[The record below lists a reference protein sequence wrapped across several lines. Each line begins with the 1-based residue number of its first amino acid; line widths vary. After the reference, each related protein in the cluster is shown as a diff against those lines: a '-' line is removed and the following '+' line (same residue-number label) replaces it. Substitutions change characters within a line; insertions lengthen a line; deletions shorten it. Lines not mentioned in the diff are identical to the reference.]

1 MTISVQK
8 EVAGVCIMSIDYDA
22 PGVKLAVLL
31 ARHDANAAAFER
43 GRKPQAHGYEQWGGL
58 RWQPRHRAL
67 ENAFDLTFGLTPAP
81 VVAI

>member
-43 GRKPQAHGYEQWGGL
+43 AGASRRPTGMSNGAACAGCRGIARSKML
-58 RWQPRHRAL
+58 S
-67 ENAFDLTFGLTPAP
+67 T
-81 VVAI
+81 